1 MDRTTSGRHRELD
14 VLFLRCGRKFRDFF
28 YELESGDASLLSEDP
43 WHGLDDFLG
52 GIEPEHR
59 AAFRSTLEDMI
70 RNGDAV
76 EQAQALNIVAACKEP
91 FDLAFAVELEPKL
104 RADLEAHLAL
114 ILAIGQRRFAKGRK
128 IVDQAVGDAS
138 RRHAACIALA
148 QLEPPAAAACGLAA
162 WKKDRERIVQ
172 TLARPLDEHE
182 YATFYQMAEGV
193 LQLHGKDGLN
203 AFLRAVAV
211 ADPKPDATVVHE
223 FGLLARRILQQ
234 AESTA
239 T

>member
-14 VLFLRCGRKFRDFF
+14 VLFLRCGRRFRDFF

-52 GIEPEHR
+52 GTE
-59 AAFRSTLEDMI
+59 LEEMI
-70 RNGDAV
+70 QDGDAV

-91 FDLAFAVELEPKL
+91 FDLAVAVGIEPKL

-114 ILAIGQRRFAKGRK
+114 ILAIGQRRFAKGRP
-128 IVDQAVGDAS
+128 IVDQALGDAT

-148 QLEPPAAAACGLAA
+148 QLDPPASAACGLAA
-162 WKKDRERIVQ
+162 WKRDRERIVH

-203 AFLRAVAV
+203 TFLRAVAA
-211 ADPKPDATVVHE
+211 ADSKPDPTVVHE